1 MRIWS
6 WYNFSEYLVLQFDD
20 FKLLMG
26 LRIIKK
32 KKNLKLFYSQ
42 TEYVSI
48 FWRATMMHYWKL
60 TINRETM
67 LNSDML
73 EVD

>member
-32 KKNLKLFYSQ
+32 KKKSETFLFTNWVRFHFFKSNNDALLKTNNQ
-42 TEYVSI
+42 
-48 FWRATMMHYWKL
+48 
-60 TINRETM
+60 
-67 LNSDML
+67 
-73 EVD
+73 